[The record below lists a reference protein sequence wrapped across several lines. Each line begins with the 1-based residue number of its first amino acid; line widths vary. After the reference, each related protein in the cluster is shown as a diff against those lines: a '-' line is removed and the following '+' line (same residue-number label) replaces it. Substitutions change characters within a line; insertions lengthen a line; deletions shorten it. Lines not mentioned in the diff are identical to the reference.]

1 MRRLMIFI
9 LKTFLVLVVALIS
22 YRYFVIYQNGEIDN
36 VNHFEEIGKG
46 TGDVIVVTKRTY
58 KIVKESEEL
67 KDLKDGLK
75 EALKKD
81 SI

>member
-1 MRRLMIFI
+1 MRGIIIFI
-9 LKTFLVLVVALIS
+9 AKAFLILVVALIS
-22 YRYFVIYQNGEIDN
+22 YRYFVIYQNGEIDK

-46 TGDVIVVTKRTY
+46 TGDVIVKTKKVY
-58 KIVKESEEL
+58 KVVKESDEL
-67 KDLKDGLK
+67 NDLKDGFN